1 MVNIGKA
8 NTHMNRKGLK
18 DIVIDKEKVYENIQ
32 HPFMIDVLKKLGT
45 DRKYHTILQATYYNH
60 S

>member
-1 MVNIGKA
+1 
-8 NTHMNRKGLK
+8 MNRKGLK

-45 DRKYHTILQATYYNH
+45 DRTYLTILQATYYNH

>member
-1 MVNIGKA
+1 
-8 NTHMNRKGLK
+8 MNRKGLK
-18 DIVIDKEKVYENIQ
+18 DIMTDKEKVYENIQ

-45 DRKYHTILQATYYNH
+45 DRTYLAILQATYYSH

>member
-1 MVNIGKA
+1 MVNIRKT

-45 DRKYHTILQATYYNH
+45 DRTYLTILQATYYNH